1 MRTQIAIIGSGPAGL
16 LLGQLLAKAGIETV
30 IVERK
35 SRDYVLSRIRAG
47 VLEAGTVRL
56 LGEAGVD
63 ARLRA
68 EGLVHEGFDL
78 SFDGRRLRIDL
89 QNLTGKTVV
98 VYGQTEVTR
107 DLMDAREAAG
117 LTTVWDADDVRLH
130 DFGGSSP
137 SVTWTRDGKAESL
150 ACDFIAGCDGFHGV
164 SRASI

>member
-16 LLGQLLAKAGIETV
+16 LLGQLLGKAGIETV

-56 LGEAGVD
+56 LAEAGVD

-89 QNLTGKTVV
+89 QKLTGKTVV

-107 DLMDAREAAG
+107 DLMDAREGAG
-117 LTTVWDADDVRLH
+117 LATVWDADDVTLH
-130 DFGGSSP
+130 G
-137 SVTWTRDGKAESL
+137 
-150 ACDFIAGCDGFHGV
+150 
-164 SRASI
+164 